1 MEADDVVVYDG
12 ISTRI
17 QREMRQSQQTRK
29 NEYRTW
35 YVALS
40 RAKKRLHV
48 MRNAHEWTN
57 PIVPQPLAGGV

>member
-1 MEADDVVVYDG
+1 
-12 ISTRI
+12 
-17 QREMRQSQQTRK
+17 MRQSQQTRK